1 MTRSASTG
9 ANPWVLNSKGI
20 LFTRDGRA
28 SSHQTSH
35 PPEFPVHLSAFPFEN
50 QDAFPP
56 FAPPVGPGHLNPQRG
71 IPTRESGRAVLTTSL
86 GGASVAPP
94 CADVPA
100 LLLLTGVIFI
110 SIWDYLSLSR
120 RLQFFFSSCPSLAY
134 CVWERR
140 KDRVAKGA
148 GSVCPP
154 HTRARVLIPLE
165 RSGA

>member
-1 MTRSASTG
+1 M
-9 ANPWVLNSKGI
+9 
-20 LFTRDGRA
+20 
-28 SSHQTSH
+28 
-35 PPEFPVHLSAFPFEN
+35 
-50 QDAFPP
+50 
-56 FAPPVGPGHLNPQRG
+56 
-71 IPTRESGRAVLTTSL
+71 LTTSL

-134 CVWERR
+134 CDWERR

-148 GSVCPP
+148 GSVYPP